1 LALHRRLWRKQADLV
16 RDLARNA
23 PDITCGPLVV
33 VAAGRLALAKGRPLY
48 VSDTDHLGWQSSFD
62 QQEAL
67 ASYHARRARAV
78 ASARRDLHLWERV
91 GAEPILAAAYDGVKP
106 VVVPTLA
113 PAQSA
118 ADVTRWLAGERRHEN
133 VAIVGHEPGLSRT
146 VSWLL
151 AGSERSFVEIKKGAA
166 LLLAFPDAVEAAGAT
181 LLWALTPS
189 QLRGLDD

>member
-1 LALHRRLWRKQADLV
+1 MKQL
-16 RDLARNA
+16 
-23 PDITCGPLVV
+23 LVV
-33 VAAGRLALAKGRPLY
+33 RHAIAQDAAEYAREHHDDAGRPLTPEGKKKMKR
-48 VSDTDHLGWQSSFD
+48 VALGLRTLVPDLQL
-62 QQEAL
+62 L
-67 ASYHARRARAV
+67 ATSPLTRAV
-78 ASARRDLHLWERV
+78 QT
-91 GAEPILAAAYDGVKP
+91 AEILAAAYDGVKP

-166 LLLAFPDAVEAAGAT
+166 LLLAFPDAVEAAVAT